1 MTDIEGVCPICQGA
15 GCLFC
20 ELVPPVPPE
29 FDGATYE
36 PARDG
41 GRLHA
46 QLTRVYA
53 ILRDGTWHTL
63 PELAR
68 KTGDPEASISARI
81 RDLRKVK
88 FGGRTIHRRYVD
100 RGLHEYRMEADP
112 ADDETAA

>member
-1 MTDIEGVCPICQGA
+1 MDDDLCPICGGT

-20 ELVPPVPPE
+20 ALVPPETVAH
-29 FDGATYE
+29 FDGETYA
-36 PARDG
+36 PRRDY

-88 FGGRTIHRRYVD
+88 FGGRTIQRRYVD
-100 RGLHEYRMEADP
+100 RGLHEYRMDAEAD
-112 ADDETAA
+112 DQTAA